1 ETLLIGSLLVALP
14 IRWPLLETLLIG
26 ALLVRALLEVLTV
39 ARRTS
44 RRPCRGRAPLRVR
57 WLRRG
62 RQPRPVLPGV
72 RRTAVRDGGLLAGV
86 PRRVGGRRRGLVGA
100 RLLGA
105 RLVGAW
111 LALSP
116 RIIRGLIP
124 WVLRLAVAGARRLLL
139 PRVFRHPLLQSLR
152 GRKLT

>member
-1 ETLLIGSLLVALP
+1 VVCTCDLP
-14 IRWPLLETLLIG
+14 IL
-26 ALLVRALLEVLTV
+26 
-39 ARRTS
+39 
-44 RRPCRGRAPLRVR
+44 
-57 WLRRG
+57 
-62 RQPRPVLPGV
+62 RQPRPSIPGV
-72 RRTAVRDGGLLAGV
+72 RRTQDRVGGLLAGV

-124 WVLRLAVAGARRLLL
+124 WVLRPAVAGARRLLL